1 MVRSAGVSPPPAK
14 TNKDPFSPF
23 PLGALGGYSNPLPS
37 LTESRVLVSSTTL
50 ASPTASVSPSVS
62 ARPGSGRLLSLDI
75 FRGITIAGMLI
86 VNNPGSWGSIY
97 PPLAHA
103 TWNGW
108 TPTDLIF
115 PFFLFIVGVSIVFA
129 FAGRTAA
136 GADRTALLKKSVWR
150 GFKLFALGLILSGFP
165 YYHLS
170 TIRIPGVLQRIALAF
185 VITAVLFLYT
195 KLNTQVI
202 VCAVLLLG
210 YWALQALVP
219 APGVLPGMYEK
230 GADLGGYI
238 DRAVLGSA
246 HLWSEAKT
254 WDPEGLLSTLPAI
267 ATCLSG
273 VFAGLW
279 LRSGRPPHER
289 TNGLFVA
296 GWAALVVGL
305 MWHPLFPINK
315 SLWTSSY
322 VMFTSGLACSFLAI
336 CYWLADIKG
345 WHAWGR
351 PFQVFGVNAIAAFF
365 LSGLGA
371 RILNLIQVGD
381 GVALKTWLYQHV
393 FLSVASPINASLL
406 FAITY
411 TAFWLGVMWVLYRRR
426 IFIKV

>member
-1 MVRSAGVSPPPAK
+1 MSASTVTSPADAAAP
-14 TNKDPFSPF
+14 
-23 PLGALGGYSNPLPS
+23 
-37 LTESRVLVSSTTL
+37 
-50 ASPTASVSPSVS
+50 
-62 ARPGSGRLLSLDI
+62 ARPARPAGPGSHRLLSLDI
-75 FRGITIAGMLI
+75 FRGITIAGMLL
-86 VNNPGSWGSIY
+86 VNNPGSWSHIY
-97 PPLAHA
+97 PPLRHA
-103 TWNGW
+103 EWHGW

-115 PFFLFIVGVSIVFA
+115 PFFLFIVGVSIVYA

-136 GADRTALLKKSVWR
+136 GADRHALLRKSVWR
-150 GFKLFALGLILSGFP
+150 GVKLFALGLILQGFP
-165 YYHLS
+165 LYHLS

-185 VITAVLFLYT
+185 VVTAVLFLYT
-195 KLNTQVI
+195 RLHTQVI
-202 VCAVLLLG
+202 VFATLLLG

-219 APGVLPGMYEK
+219 APGVWPGAYAA
-230 GADLGGYI
+230 GTDLGAWL
-238 DRAVLGSA
+238 DRAILTEA
-246 HLWSEAKT
+246 HLWSSSRT

-279 LRSGRPPHER
+279 LRSAREPLEK

-322 VMFTSGLACSFLAI
+322 VFFTSGLACSFLAL
-336 CYWLADIKG
+336 CYWLADIRR
-345 WHAWGR
+345 WQAWGK

-365 LSGLGA
+365 LSSLGA
-371 RILNLIQVGD
+371 RILNLIKVGD
-381 GVALKTWLYQHV
+381 GVALKTWLYENL
-393 FLSVASPINASLL
+393 FLGTGLAPVNASLL

-411 TAFWLGVMWVLYRRR
+411 VVFWLGVMWVLYRKR